1 MPPRFFPSLTGSNDT
16 QICDPWDTQVRP
28 ASSLAAQVFMT
39 ELRRAPRSSCT
50 HCLPDCQATSYSIA
64 TSSATLRPCSQLNEG
79 LSSLCKYSSPLVPPR
94 WSEGLGDLFAHLAS
108 PPAYLAQFTGQ
119 GGALRRSREG
129 EEYSAYREDIALVH
143 LYWDTSSVLQF
154 QRSLRLTWIDYLSQV
169 RVRPAPWHL
178 RQVGGLFGL
187 MLGFSLVS
195 FLEILYWLT
204 ARLARN
210 CVAKVEHADFPRK
223 VGVSKHWKF
232 WTG

>member
-1 MPPRFFPSLTGSNDT
+1 
-16 QICDPWDTQVRP
+16 
-28 ASSLAAQVFMT
+28 MT

-50 HCLPDCQATSYSIA
+50 HCLPDCQGTTYSIA

-79 LSSLCKYSSPLVPPR
+79 LSNLCKYSSPLVPPR

-108 PPAYLAQFTGQ
+108 PPPYLAQFTGQ
-119 GGALRRSREG
+119 GGAVRRSREG

-169 RVRPAPWHL
+169 RAAQHH

-210 CVAKVEHADFPRK
+210 CVARVEHAELHRK
-223 VGVSKHWKF
+223 VP
-232 WTG
+232 